1 MKLTVNQLRHLFFLE
16 PGDFKRLGPFFLL
29 YFLLF
34 VMLNM
39 GDGLSVSM
47 FVQKVGALGL
57 PVYYGVTAV
66 FNIVLVGSYMVY
78 APKLSNKWVFGV
90 ILIGSMLSFLGA
102 WLLLQETGN
111 QQVGYGAFF
120 VARELAFTL
129 VIMHFGTYLQDYFSK
144 ADLNRLLP
152 MIYSGGRL
160 GGIAGGALLGGLVHQ
175 IGTTNMMWVFLIIG
189 LLATGV
195 LLQIPSAQVTVLQD
209 SENVFDQAEMNLP
222 DNSLES
228 TSRDI
233 SASSFRHFFKTNPL
247 LFWMSLT
254 TLQFILCRWILNFQY
269 NHYFEHYFASQE
281 EMASFMGWYTAIAL
295 TGSLLIQLFVI
306 NRIIHWIGLKGAH
319 FVFTL
324 FLLLGMGLNLMPM
337 GLELAIFSRLLETE
351 FRVGFRNPVHI
362 LLTNQFPREHR
373 TRSRAWLMGM
383 VMPLGTLLASLLLMW
398 IIQEEWVQ
406 WLSIMG
412 AALSLIYFLSSF
424 GLYNSFEETSAQK

>member
-1 MKLTVNQLRHLFFLE
+1 MTSTSDKLRQLFFLE

-57 PVYYGVTAV
+57 PVYYGVTALL
-66 FNIVLVGSYMVY
+66 NIVLVGGYMVY
-78 APKLSNKWVFGV
+78 APKLSNKWVFCV
-90 ILIGSMLSFLGA
+90 ILMGSMAAFLGA
-102 WLLLQETGN
+102 WFLLLETGN
-111 QQVGYGAFF
+111 KELGYGAFF

-129 VIMHFGTYLQDYFSK
+129 VIMHFGTYLQDYFSRT
-144 ADLNRLLP
+144 DLNRLLP
-152 MIYSGGRL
+152 IIYSGGRL
-160 GGIAGGALLGGLVHQ
+160 GGIVGGALLGGLVHV
-175 IGTTNMMWVFLIIG
+175 IGTTNMMWVFLITG
-189 LLATGV
+189 LFATV
-195 LLQIPSAQVTVLQD
+195 ILFQIPSAQTKTEEQIGLQD
-209 SENVFDQAEMNLP
+209 SENAADKTEIHLP
-222 DNSLES
+222 DSQS
-228 TSRDI
+228 QH
-233 SASSFRHFFKTNPL
+233 SSFQNFFKTNPL

-254 TLQFILCRWILNFQY
+254 TIQFILCRWILNFQY
-269 NHYFEHYFASQE
+269 NQYFEHFFSSQE

-306 NRIIHWIGLKGAH
+306 NRVIHWIGLKGAH

-337 GLELAIFSRLLETE
+337 GLKLAIFSRLLETE

-373 TRSRAWLMGM
+373 TRARAWLMGM

-406 WLSIMG
+406 YLSMMG
-412 AALSLIYFLSSF
+412 ASLSLIYFLSSF
-424 GLYNSFEETSAQK
+424 GLYKSFEETPAQK

>member
-1 MKLTVNQLRHLFFLE
+1 MTSTSDKLRQLFFLE

-57 PVYYGVTAV
+57 PVYYGVTALL
-66 FNIVLVGSYMVY
+66 NIVLVGGYMVY
-78 APKLSNKWVFGV
+78 APKLSNKWVFCV
-90 ILIGSMLSFLGA
+90 ILMGSMAAFLGA
-102 WLLLQETGN
+102 WFLLLETGN
-111 QQVGYGAFF
+111 KELGYGAFF

-129 VIMHFGTYLQDYFSK
+129 VIMHFGTYLQDYFSRT
-144 ADLNRLLP
+144 DLNRLLP
-152 MIYSGGRL
+152 IIYSGGRL
-160 GGIAGGALLGGLVHQ
+160 GGIVGGALLGGLVSV
-175 IGTTNMMWVFLIIG
+175 IGTTNMMWVFLITG
-189 LLATGV
+189 LFATV
-195 LLQIPSAQVTVLQD
+195 ILFQIPSAQTKTEEQIGLQD
-209 SENVFDQAEMNLP
+209 SENAADKTEIHLP
-222 DNSLES
+222 DSQS
-228 TSRDI
+228 HH
-233 SASSFRHFFKTNPL
+233 SSFQYFFKTNPL

-254 TLQFILCRWILNFQY
+254 TIQFILCRWILNFQY
-269 NHYFEHYFASQE
+269 NQYFEHFFSSQE

-306 NRIIHWIGLKGAH
+306 NRVIHWIGLKGAH

-373 TRSRAWLMGM
+373 TRARAWLMGM

-406 WLSIMG
+406 YLSMMG
-412 AALSLIYFLSSF
+412 ASLSLIYFLSSF
-424 GLYNSFEETSAQK
+424 GLYKSFEETPAQK